1 MSTIYTI
8 RRVLCTRNDWSLAR
22 VDYQGEELVVGGKW
36 PCKLIPG
43 QRFRGQCKIN
53 ARGRSLVHIAHV
65 NADENAFRGMLH
77 TAEVYSKQADA
88 LFKNGMK
95 KLRRALESGDPRAFK
110 RWAGVGKATANKA
123 LEVYVKFKQSFS
135 FRMPWYE
142 RFPTLEEK
150 FIPAF
155 DEIMRVQNPDD
166 WSEPYE
172 TLCKTR
178 KFWGFEEDDLAT
190 SMKFARIIAHDS
202 GIDDTNE
209 WYQRFQRA
217 VQTHGS
223 LNSTGSTWMNASETQ
238 LAPLMSDPYVA
249 DNNVCT
255 LKKYVNAEKTI
266 AEVIAKLFRR
276 HMKKRVHERDEL
288 FDDVSPTDDLDDV
301 QSQAVTMATTQPV
314 SILCGGAGVGKSRT
328 LAHIVK
334 EMGDIGVLVC
344 APTGK
349 AASRLIDM
357 GIEARTLHSAIF
369 MGKTDMGA
377 QILKSCHHLVL
388 DEQSM
393 QDVVVLAALLRRL
406 PNLES
411 ILFVGDPFQLPS
423 VGPGALLR
431 DLLACKQI
439 PTTRLT
445 KIYRQEG
452 GSIVL
457 NANRVR
463 RGNVNLTQDASFRVH
478 DYNVDAV
485 IGQFIRLWDEENPPV
500 ILTALNQTVATLN
513 KAIHQRLRHGCI
525 PVHGVSFYGYGKPWP
540 VYVGDRMM
548 NIKNTR
554 VVTDEANF
562 YVANGSIGVV
572 TAATEKTIHVQFG
585 EDILVVDEPSKQ
597 LRPCY
602 AITVHKSQGSEYD
615 HVLCVVEPSRI
626 MDRTLTYTAITRAKQ
641 TCTVY
646 ETSHALQRAIGT
658 RQKPRRT
665 RLQEYI
671 NTCCSQTTNT
681 SPPSS
686 PQPIVS
692 NVTPAAPRL
701 EFLNMKRRSSEQLGP
716 STAKRRLFSSTHDE
730 S

>member
-22 VDYQGEELVVGGKW
+22 VDYQGETLVLGGKW

-43 QRFRGQCKIN
+43 QRFRGQCKTN
-53 ARGRSLVHIAHV
+53 ARGRSLEHIAHV
-65 NADENAFRGMLH
+65 NADENAFRYMLH
-77 TAEVYSKQADA
+77 GAEVYSKQADA

-110 RWAGVGKATANKA
+110 RWAGVGKATAKKA
-123 LEVYVKFKQSFS
+123 LEVYVKFKQAFS

-155 DEIMRVQNPDD
+155 DEIMRAQTPDD
-166 WSEPYE
+166 WSEPYQ
-172 TLCKTR
+172 TLCKAQA
-178 KFWGFEEDDLAT
+178 FWGFEEDDLTT
-190 SMKFARIIAHDS
+190 SIKFARIVAHDS
-202 GIDDTNE
+202 GIDDDNE

-217 VQTHGS
+217 VHTSRS
-223 LNSTGSTWMNASETQ
+223 LNNTGSTWTDAPETQ
-238 LAPLMSDPYVA
+238 LAPLGTDPYVV
-249 DNNVCT
+249 DNDACS

-266 AEVIAKLFRR
+266 ADVIANLL
-276 HMKKRVHERDEL
+276 RVEDYVNVPIEGLDEM
-288 FDDVSPTDDLDDV
+288 
-301 QSQAVTMATTQPV
+301 QSQAVAMATTQPV

-328 LAHIVK
+328 LARIVEELGHINV
-334 EMGDIGVLVC
+334 VVC

-369 MGKTDMGA
+369 MGKTETGR
-377 QILKSCHHLVL
+377 QILDACQHLVL

-452 GSIVL
+452 GSIVF

-463 RGNVNLTQDASFRVH
+463 RGNVNLTQDTSFRVH

-485 IGQFIRLWDEENPPV
+485 INHFMRLWDDANPPV

-513 KAIHQRLRHGCI
+513 KAIHKRLRQGI
-525 PVHGVSFYGYGKPWP
+525 PVQKISFYGYGEPWP

-554 VVTDEANF
+554 VVSDEANF

-572 TAATEKTIHVQFG
+572 TKATENAIHVQFG
-585 EDILVVDEPSKQ
+585 ENVLVVTDPSKQ

-646 ETSHALQRAIGT
+646 ETSHALRRAIGT

-671 NTCCSQTTNT
+671 NTCCSQTMNA

-686 PQPIVS
+686 PRPTVS
-692 NVTPAAPRL
+692 NVTPAAPRK
-701 EFLNMKRRSSEQLGP
+701 ESCNMKRRSSEQLGP
-716 STAKRRLFSSTHDE
+716 STAKRRLFLSAHDG